1 MALSLWLGYPLV
13 MDIRPLNYD
22 VPRDTTVDEDGRV
35 RLTNAFMERLSQTDL
50 LPPSA
55 RWELL
60 NGVIYN
66 LRYERYRGHPEL
78 KLDIREDADG
88 RVRFTNR
95 AMAQLVEAGLIDAD
109 ERWELLRGEW
119 FDVPSE
125 GYLHMTLRLELVRL
139 FILSVSSDWTVNT
152 EGSLFLSDGTEVRPD
167 LAIYSR
173 RLGTNQ
179 VSGSDFE
186 LIVEIMVTSKPTDL
200 RNKLPIYAEAG
211 VPEVWMIDAETDRVH
226 VYHRPENGAYQQH
239 AEYGPDQ
246 PVTPSAFPD
255 ISVRLADLK
264 P

>member
-1 MALSLWLGYPLV
+1 
-13 MDIRPLNYD
+13 MDIRPLQYD
-22 VPRDTTVDEDGRV
+22 VPTDTTVDSDGRV
-35 RLTNAFMERLSQTDL
+35 RLTNAFMERLSKTDL

-78 KLDIREDADG
+78 KLDIREDEDG

-95 AMAQLVEAGLIDAD
+95 AMAQLVEAGLIDAN

-125 GYLHMTLRLELVRL
+125 GDIHFLLRLELLRL
-139 FILSVSSDWTVNT
+139 FVLNVGESWLVNS
-152 EGSLFLSDGTEVRPD
+152 EGSTFLDEQVEIRPD
-167 LAIYSR
+167 LAIQPRSTR
-173 RLGTNQ
+173 SNVL
-179 VSGSDFE
+179 SGAE
-186 LIVEIMVTSKPTDL
+186 LALVVEIMVTSHHRDL
-200 RNKLPIYAEAG
+200 NWKLPIYSEHG
-211 VPEVWMIDAETDRVH
+211 VPEVWMIDAEADRVQ
-226 VYHRPENGAYQQH
+226 VYREPENGAYRQH

-246 PVTPSAFPD
+246 PVSPSAFPD
-255 ISVRLADLK
+255 TSVRLADLK

>member
-1 MALSLWLGYPLV
+1 

-22 VPRDTTVDEDGRV
+22 VPKDTTVDEDGRV
-35 RLTNAFMERLSQTDL
+35 RLTNAFMERLSKTDL

-78 KLDIREDADG
+78 KLDIREDEDG

-125 GYLHMTLRLELVRL
+125 GEVHFFMRAMLLRVFVRSL
-139 FILSVSSDWTVNT
+139 PDEWLVNT
-152 EGSLFLSDGTEVRPD
+152 KGSIFLADSLEIRPD
-167 LAIYSR
+167 LSVQPIARLSNVLRGQDLLLAIE
-173 RLGTNQ
+173 
-179 VSGSDFE
+179 V
-186 LIVEIMVTSKPTDL
+186 VVTSHRRDL
-200 RNKLPIYAEAG
+200 NWKLPIYAEAG

-226 VYHRPENGAYQQH
+226 VYHRPQNGAYQQH

-246 PVTPSAFPD
+246 PVTPVAFPE